1 MSWFFKWLYRNYSQ
15 IHPLVLVHVEPIHL
29 YHLYNISYF
38 HLKFNIKEIEFFFS
52 FFSFF
57 LSLDLNNLF
66 FLLTLFF
73 ITLDTKLSS
82 YLFILSFILPIYLT
96 IVYISLFGMFLRFSF
111 CIYSLF
117 CAASL
122 GQVCLLFLSFSGASF
137 SWSFL
142 IYPYPGP
149 KIILQQPSLCLFN
162 PSEQR
167 YTVALHFMLII
178 IRGLVGTE
186 YQYYFLN
193 AYLILYFIQEDH
205 IIVCLVSFPSLLAHL
220 SQNSNYCANPFTYI
234 FANLYSQHI
243 W

>member
-122 GQVCLLFLSFSGASF
+122 GQVCLLFLSFSGLLSADLSSF
-137 SWSFL
+137 TL
-142 IYPYPGP
+142 TLVPR
-149 KIILQQPSLCLFN
+149 LFFN
-162 PSEQR
+162 NH
-167 YTVALHFMLII
+167 HF
-178 IRGLVGTE
+178 
-186 YQYYFLN
+186 
-193 AYLILYFIQEDH
+193 
-205 IIVCLVSFPSLLAHL
+205 VCLTLLNNGIQLL
-220 SQNSNYCANPFTYI
+220 SILC
-234 FANLYSQHI
+234 
-243 W
+243 